1 MKISLLPLSRLGFR
15 QNDEVG
21 EVSLGYPLLPAAQPL
36 LPAGS
41 IFTVSGDLA
50 LYHINW
56 GLSVWLLGHDGR
68 VSLWSFYY
76 LILMTLFSDCLIC
89 PCLWVCVLHILPSYE
104 HTHTLLHCPGHEFHP
119 LCSSLFAVTLSSSL
133 IWCVPLNKLATQVL
147 AFCNLQL
154 LESLRRQGSWTI

>member
-21 EVSLGYPLLPAAQPL
+21 EASLGYPLLPAAQPL
-36 LPAGS
+36 LPVDS

-56 GLSVWLLGHDGR
+56 GLSLWLLGHDGR

-76 LILMTLFSDCLIC
+76 LILMTLISDCLIC
-89 PCLWVCVLHILPSYE
+89 PCLWVCILHILPSYE
-104 HTHTLLHCPGHEFHP
+104 HIHTHTHTPPLPWPWVPLSVFFP
-119 LCSSLFAVTLSSSL
+119 LCCHTFLLPHLMHTLKQISYIGAS
-133 IWCVPLNKLATQVL
+133 IP
-147 AFCNLQL
+147 
-154 LESLRRQGSWTI
+154 